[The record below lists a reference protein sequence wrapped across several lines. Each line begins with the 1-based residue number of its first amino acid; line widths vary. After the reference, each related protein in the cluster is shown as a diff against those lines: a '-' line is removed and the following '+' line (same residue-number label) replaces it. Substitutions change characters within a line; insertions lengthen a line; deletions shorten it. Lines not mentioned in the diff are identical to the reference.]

1 LVYEFGSFVLDV
13 GERRLLRQGQAVA
26 LRGKAFDTLRVLVE
40 NHGRLVAKETL
51 MKAVWPDA
59 LVEDGNLA
67 NTVALVR
74 KVLGSDDAPSDHV
87 ETVPGHGYR
96 FIGRIT
102 AVRDSTVAELTSPTH
117 SAAPADR
124 RSDLAAGR
132 QALDAGA
139 WEEARR
145 AFEQQLAVEE
155 TPEALEGLGL
165 AAWWLDLA
173 DVVFD
178 SRERAFRSYRS
189 RGDQRSAARLAV
201 WIAWDSAA
209 FRGEEGVAKG
219 WLQRARRLL
228 EGQPDAP
235 EHAWLAAR
243 DAVFTLLDD
252 GDPEAAEA
260 LAREAIRVAQS
271 IDAIDYEMVGRSLLG
286 FALITTG
293 RVTEGLRELDE
304 VSAAILAGEL
314 TDRVLI
320 ALAGCYLIGAC
331 DRARDHGRAVQW
343 CERVK
348 EHSRKWG
355 LKPLFAVCRTQY
367 ASVCMWRGAWDEAER
382 ELTSA
387 CDELAVCRP
396 GMTTDG
402 LARLGELRRRQGR
415 LEEAAS
421 LFDRSGGHPIA
432 SLGRAA
438 IALDRNDRQG
448 AVELAERHLRRL
460 PARNRTER
468 AAALELLI
476 RAHAAPGRAGDLD
489 RARAA
494 LDELRSISTAANTPP
509 LLASASLAAG
519 VVSLADGEHETARR
533 ELEDAV
539 DLFDRS
545 GAPFEA
551 AHARVLLAS
560 VLAHLGRAD
569 AALAEV
575 ERAKTELTRLD
586 ATLELATAESVLQRL
601 TSRQPER
608 SQAPRESGG
617 LTVRELEVLRLIS
630 NGLSN
635 QAIADRLS
643 ISEHTVHRHVANTL
657 SKLDVPS
664 RSAAVAQAA
673 RLGLI

>member
-1 LVYEFGSFVLDV
+1 MD
-13 GERRLLRQGQAVA
+13 
-26 LRGKAFDTLRVLVE
+26 
-40 NHGRLVAKETL
+40 
-51 MKAVWPDA
+51 
-59 LVEDGNLA
+59 
-67 NTVALVR
+67 
-74 KVLGSDDAPSDHV
+74 
-87 ETVPGHGYR
+87 
-96 FIGRIT
+96 
-102 AVRDSTVAELTSPTH
+102 
-117 SAAPADR
+117 
-124 RSDLAAGR
+124 DLAAGR
-132 QALDAGA
+132 TALAAGA
-139 WEEARR
+139 WTEAQR
-145 AFEQQLAVEE
+145 AFKRSLEIEE

-165 AAWWLDLA
+165 AAWWLDRA
-173 DVVFD
+173 DIVFD
-178 SRERAFRSYRS
+178 SRERAFRGYRS
-189 RGDQRSAARLAV
+189 RGDHVSAARIAV
-201 WIAWDSAA
+201 WMAWDSAA

-228 EGQPDAP
+228 EGQPDSP

-260 LAREAIRVAQS
+260 LAREAIRVAQA
-271 IDAIDYEMVGRSLLG
+271 IQAIDYEMVGRALLG
-286 FALITTG
+286 FSLITTG

-314 TDRVLI
+314 TDRLLI

-343 CERVK
+343 CTRVK

-367 ASVCMWRGAWDEAER
+367 GSVCMWRGAWEEAER

-387 CDELAVCRP
+387 CDELALCRP

-415 LEEAAS
+415 LDEAAS
-421 LFDRSGGHPIA
+421 LFERSGGHPIA

-438 IALDRNDRQG
+438 IALDRNDPQG

-460 PARNRTER
+460 PLKNRTER

-476 RAHAAPGRAGDLD
+476 RALALGAGAPAKAALHAGNLD

-494 LDELRSISTAANTPP
+494 LKELEDIAASANTSP
-509 LLASASLAAG
+509 LLASARLSAGLVAHAAG
-519 VVSLADGEHETARR
+519 DFETARR
-533 ELEDAV
+533 QLEDAV
-539 DLFDRS
+539 DLFMKS

-551 AHARVLLAS
+551 AQARVRLAS
-560 VLAHLGRAD
+560 VLERLGRTD

-575 ERAKTELTRLD
+575 ERAREELTRLD
-586 ATLELATAESVLQRL
+586 ARLELAAADAIRQRL
-601 TSRQPER
+601 ASP
-608 SQAPRESGG
+608 SKPAHAPADTVG
-617 LTVRELEVLRLIS
+617 LTARELEVLRLIS
-630 NGLSN
+630 SGLSN
-635 QAIADRLS
+635 QAIGERLC

-657 SKLDVPS
+657 SKLGVPS

-673 RLGLI
+673 RLGLL

>member
-1 LVYEFGSFVLDV
+1 M
-13 GERRLLRQGQAVA
+13 A
-26 LRGKAFDTLRVLVE
+26 L
-40 NHGRLVAKETL
+40 
-51 MKAVWPDA
+51 
-59 LVEDGNLA
+59 
-67 NTVALVR
+67 
-74 KVLGSDDAPSDHV
+74 SQ
-87 ETVPGHGYR
+87 
-96 FIGRIT
+96 
-102 AVRDSTVAELTSPTH
+102 
-117 SAAPADR
+117 SA
-124 RSDLAAGR
+124 SDLAAG
-132 QALDAGA
+132 QAALQAGA
-139 WEEARR
+139 WREAQQ
-145 AFEQQLAVEE
+145 AFERSLTIEE

-178 SRERAFRSYRS
+178 SRERAFRAYRA
-189 RGDQRSAARLAV
+189 RGDPRSAARVAV

-219 WLQRARRLL
+219 WVQRARRLL
-228 EGQPDAP
+228 EGQPDSP

-243 DAVFTLLDD
+243 AAVFTLLDD
-252 GDPEAAEA
+252 GDPETAEA
-260 LAREAIRVAQS
+260 LAKEAIRVGQS
-271 IDAIDYEMVGRSLLG
+271 IGAIDNEMVGRALYG

-343 CERVK
+343 VDRVK

-367 ASVCMWRGAWDEAER
+367 ASVCMWRGSWDEAEH

-415 LEEAAS
+415 LDEAAS

-438 IALDRNDRQG
+438 IALDRNDPQS
-448 AVELAERHLRRL
+448 AIELAERHLRRL

-476 RAHAAPGRAGDLD
+476 RAHTSTGHRGDLA

-494 LDELRSISTAANTPP
+494 FDELLDIANTANTAP
-509 LLASASLAAG
+509 LLASARLAAG
-519 VVSLADGEHETARR
+519 LVSHAAGDLEASRR

-539 DLFDRS
+539 DLFDQS

-551 AHARVLLAS
+551 AQARVLLAS
-560 VLAHLGRAD
+560 VLESLGRAD
-569 AALAEV
+569 AGLAEV
-575 ERAKTELTRLD
+575 ERARTELSRLD
-586 ATLELATAESVLQRL
+586 AKVELAAAEAVLRRL
-601 TSRQPER
+601 ASKPQEPAPAARGTSGL
-608 SQAPRESGG
+608 SG
-617 LTVRELEVLRLIS
+617 RELEVLRLIS
-630 NGLSN
+630 GGLSN
-635 QAIADRLS
+635 QAIAEKLC

-657 SKLDVPS
+657 SKLNVPS

-673 RLGLI
+673 KLGLL